1 MREAKQGS
9 AMLVYG
15 SLPPARIA
23 FRPWY
28 ADAVLSELALGS

>member
-15 SLPPARIA
+15 NLPPAQIA
-23 FRPWY
+23 FRSWY
-28 ADAVLSELALGS
+28 ADSALTELARGS